1 MDGCFAVQVDYEFK
15 PSFDGKCL
23 LLLSLALLAHSL
35 HCIQQSRALVSTVAA
50 APLSIFALLN
60 TRHFLQQLKEE
71 LFASSNLIII
81 VVDKIT
87 FCGYCINLNTVQK

>member
-35 HCIQQSRALVSTVAA
+35 HCIQRSRALASTVAA

-60 TRHFLQQLKEE
+60 TSHFLQQLTEE
-71 LFASSNLIII
+71 FASSNLII